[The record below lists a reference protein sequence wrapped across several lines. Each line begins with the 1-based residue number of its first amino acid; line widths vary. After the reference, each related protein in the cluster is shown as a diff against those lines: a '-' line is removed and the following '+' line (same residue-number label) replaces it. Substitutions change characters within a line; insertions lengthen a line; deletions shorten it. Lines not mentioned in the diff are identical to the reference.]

1 MWLQQE
7 RIPLVVLMI
16 LTAVLVTMFRNLTRV
31 KLGPQMK
38 QRMMLIHHNKAE
50 LAKSAAFKVF
60 GNISSKLVS
69 GSFNNGAI
77 YSTAAGRGGYI
88 EGNTTIEVGTANG
101 DGSLGG
107 DGMAYSGAK
116 PTSLDYST
124 TDKVVGIVQVGILLV
139 AAAILLVMILGISI

>member
-31 KLGPQMK
+31 KLVSNEATYDAYTPQ
-38 QRMMLIHHNKAE
+38 QRAE
-50 LAKSAAFKVF
+50 LAKSAAAFKVF

-77 YSTAAGRGGYI
+77 YSTAA
-88 EGNTTIEVGTANG
+88 
-101 DGSLGG
+101 
-107 DGMAYSGAK
+107 
-116 PTSLDYST
+116 
-124 TDKVVGIVQVGILLV
+124 V
-139 AAAILLVMILGISI
+139 AAVISKEIQQLKWEQRMVMGP